1 MKIIDNFLPDHYFKQ
16 IENLL
21 MGQSL
26 SWYWNDGILNHTSNS
41 GFAYSFVASDL
52 YQFVHILY
60 NVDRGG
66 INSNYYPLFD
76 IVQKKLGVKRLDRIK
91 INLNPKTVFHRKSG
105 FHTDQR
111 SVSEG
116 FGLHQKTAVF
126 YINTNNGWTEFKKGG
141 KVKNI
146 TNRMVIFDSN
156 LEHTG
161 VTCTDEKRRVVIN
174 FNYDI

>member
-1 MKIIDNFLPDHYFKQ
+1 MEIIDNFLPDHYFKQ
-16 IENLL
+16 IKNLL
-21 MGQSL
+21 MGDSFY
-26 SWYWNDGILNHTSNS
+26 WYWNDGIVEPLEP
-41 GFAYSFVASDL
+41 DL

-66 INSNYYPLFD
+66 INSDHYPLFD

-91 INLNPKTVFHRKSG
+91 INLNPKTVFHRKGG

-111 SVSEG
+111 SISEG
-116 FGLHQKTAVF
+116 FGQHQKTAVF

-146 TNRMVIFDSN
+146 TNRIVIFDSN